1 MIKAYKEAFAF
12 QEEQIKSFCAEREIG
27 LLTLCSDEEIEKILF
42 LKATEG
48 EVLK

>member
-1 MIKAYKEAFAF
+1 MYIFEELEPVY
-12 QEEQIKSFCAEREIG
+12 EEQIKSFCAEREIG